1 MLAGHKC
8 LMASTVHSII
18 RDEVVTHI
26 LFKYGGKPN
35 YVSAILSALKE
46 LLKDTYNKYDFP
58 KVIRKDSIHLQVADN
73 FQFNLSK
80 VNEKES
86 RRKSSGV
93 YYTDHD
99 VTDFM
104 VLNAFNHFITPF
116 LCSVSDAETIE
127 SRFRKLDIR
136 TIEKLLAA
144 SVFDPTCGAGEFLIS
159 TLALKLK
166 LYDGLKGNLTSLV
179 DVIGTIKG
187 NDIDETSTD
196 ISKTRL
202 FFMIVDSCAQELDVD
217 SIAKVL
223 AKNFYNVDAVD
234 YRKTTFEHYDIIVGN
249 PPYIEYGK
257 YEGTVANNYGNVYA
271 DVMHNVSPLLNS
283 NGVLAFVVPLSY
295 ISTAR
300 MGSLR
305 ELVQRRTGKQLLL
318 NFADRPDCLFSGVH
332 QKLTIV
338 FAQKV
343 ATEVGVFSSKYNHWY
358 KTERESLFQ
367 NLPLVKVVTTDT
379 RYWPKLGD
387 VTASSIFSKIQ
398 NYDGIDILCLGNS
411 KNKCPV
417 YINLRACFWMK
428 AFSFDMQSNS
438 YKAYTINKSMVPFVL
453 CLLNSSLFFL
463 IWTIISDGWH
473 ITNKELSFIKLPYR
487 IPKPKKWATLQKEL
501 EKKLEETKVY
511 VGTKQIDY
519 EYKHRF
525 CKAIIDKIDKELKS
539 VYGLS
544 DGEVRYIQ
552 TFNEKYRI
560 SDGA

>member
-1 MLAGHKC
+1 MV
-8 LMASTVHSII
+8 STVHSTI
-18 RDEVVTHI
+18 RNEVVNHI
-26 LFKYGGKPN
+26 LFKYRGKAR
-35 YVSAILSALKE
+35 YVSAILPALNK
-46 LLKDTYNKYDFP
+46 LLEDTYEKYDFP
-58 KVIRKDSIHLQVADN
+58 KEINIIDGSPKLVDN
-73 FQFNLSK
+73 FQLNLSK
-80 VNEKES
+80 INEKES
-86 RRKSSGV
+86 RRKTSGV

-104 VLNAFNHFITPF
+104 VLNAFNHFITPS
-116 LCSVSDAETIE
+116 LCSV
-127 SRFRKLDIR
+127 LDTKAIDKNFKR
-136 TIEKLLAA
+136 LDSQTKERILAA

-159 TLALKLK
+159 ALALKLK
-166 LYDGLKGNLTSLV
+166 LFENHEN
-179 DVIGTIKG
+179 VISASIDLIDTIKG

-196 ISKTRL
+196 ISKIRL
-202 FFMIVDSCAQELDVD
+202 FFLLIDSFSQELDLD
-217 SIAKVL
+217 SIAKVI
-223 AKNFYNVDAVD
+223 AENFHNVDTVD
-234 YRKTTFEHYDIIVGN
+234 YRGTVFGHYDIIVGN

-271 DVMHNVSPLLNS
+271 DVMRNVSAFLNT

-300 MGSLR
+300 MSAIR
-305 ELVQRRTGKQLLL
+305 DYVQEQTGKQLLL
-318 NFADRPDCLFSGVH
+318 NFADRPDCLFTGVH

-343 ATEVGVFSSKYNHWY
+343 GTEVGVYSSKYYHWY
-358 KTERESLFQ
+358 KTERETLFR
-367 NLPLVKVVTTDT
+367 NIPLVKINTADT

-387 VTASSIFSKIQ
+387 VTAYSIFSKIQ
-398 NYDGIDILCLGNS
+398 NYEGIDLLSSGSS
-411 KNKCPV
+411 KGQCPI

-428 AFSFDMQSNS
+428 AFSFDLHSNS
-438 YKAYTINKSMVPFVL
+438 YKAYSIDKTKVPFVL

-473 ITNKELSFIKLPYR
+473 ITNKELSHIKLPRR
-487 IPKPKKWATLQKEL
+487 IPKAKKWVALQKEL

-519 EYKHRF
+519 EYKHKF
-525 CKAIIDKIDKELKS
+525 CKDIIDKIDKELKS

-544 DGEVRYIQ
+544 DTEVKYIQ

>member
-1 MLAGHKC
+1 
-8 LMASTVHSII
+8 MASIVHSTI
-18 RDEVVTHI
+18 RDEVVNHI
-26 LFKYGGKPN
+26 LFKYGGKTH
-35 YVSAILSALKE
+35 YVSAILSALKK
-46 LLKDTYNKYDFP
+46 LLENTYEKYGFP
-58 KVIRKDSIHLQVADN
+58 KEINKTDGALRLVDN
-73 FQFNLSK
+73 FQLSLSK
-80 VNEKES
+80 INEKES
-86 RRKSSGV
+86 RRKTSGV

-104 VLNAFNHFITPF
+104 VLNAFNHFITPS
-116 LCSVSDAETIE
+116 LCSVLETKTIDKN
-127 SRFRKLDIR
+127 FKKLDSQTKERI
-136 TIEKLLAA
+136 LAV

-159 TLALKLK
+159 ALALKLK
-166 LYDGLKGNLTSLV
+166 LFENHENVVSALIDL
-179 DVIGTIKG
+179 IGTIKG

-196 ISKTRL
+196 ISKIRL
-202 FFMIVDSCAQELDVD
+202 FFLLIDSFAQELDLD
-217 SIAKVL
+217 SIAKVI
-223 AKNFYNVDAVD
+223 ARNFRNVDTVD
-234 YRKTTFEHYDIIVGN
+234 YRGTVFSHYDIIVGN

-257 YEGTVANNYGNVYA
+257 YEGTIANNYGNVYA
-271 DVMHNVSPLLNS
+271 DVMRNVTEFLNT

-300 MGSLR
+300 MSAIR
-305 ELVQRRTGKQLLL
+305 NYVQEQTGKQLLL
-318 NFADRPDCLFSGVH
+318 NFADRPDCLFTGVH

-343 ATEVGVFSSKYNHWY
+343 ETELGVYSSKYNHWY

-367 NLPLVKVVTTDT
+367 NISTVKTDTTDT

-387 VTASSIFSKIQ
+387 VIASSVFSKIQ
-398 NYDGIDILCLGNS
+398 NYEGIDLLSS
-411 KNKCPV
+411 KSSKGQSLI

-428 AFSFDMQSNS
+428 AFSFDMHSNS
-438 YKAYTINKSMVPFVL
+438 YKAYGIDKSMVPFVL

-473 ITNKELSFIKLPYR
+473 ITNKELSFIKLPRR

-501 EKKLEETKVY
+501 ENKLEETKVY

-519 EYKHRF
+519 EYKHKL
-525 CKAIIDKIDKELKS
+525 CKDIIDKIDKELKS

-544 DGEVRYIQ
+544 DVEVKYIQ

>member
-1 MLAGHKC
+1 
-8 LMASTVHSII
+8 MASIVHSTI
-18 RDEVVTHI
+18 RDEVVNHI
-26 LFKYGGKPN
+26 LFKYGGKTH
-35 YVSAILSALKE
+35 YVSAILSALNK
-46 LLKDTYNKYDFP
+46 LLIDTYEKYEFP
-58 KVIRKDSIHLQVADN
+58 MGINITDGSWSLVDN
-73 FQFNLSK
+73 FQYNLSK
-80 VNEKES
+80 INEKES
-86 RRKSSGV
+86 RRKTSGV

-104 VLNAFNHFITPF
+104 VLNAYNHYITPS
-116 LCSVSDAETIE
+116 LCSVLDTKTIDKNFK
-127 SRFRKLDIR
+127 RLDSQTKERI
-136 TIEKLLAA
+136 LAA

-159 TLALKLK
+159 ALALKLK
-166 LYDGLKGNLTSLV
+166 LFENHENVICKLLDL
-179 DVIGTIKG
+179 IGTIKG

-196 ISKTRL
+196 ISKIRL
-202 FFMIVDSCAQELDVD
+202 FFLLIDSFAQELDVN
-217 SIAKVL
+217 SIAKVI
-223 AKNFYNVDAVD
+223 AGNFHNVDTVD
-234 YRKTTFEHYDIIVGN
+234 YRVAVFTHYDIIVGN

-257 YEGTVANNYGNVYA
+257 YEGTIANNYGNVYA
-271 DVMHNVSPLLNS
+271 DVMRNVTTFLNT

-300 MGSLR
+300 MSAIR
-305 ELVQRRTGKQLLL
+305 DYVQEQTGKQLLL
-318 NFADRPDCLFSGVH
+318 NFADRPDCLFTGVH

-343 ATEVGVFSSKYNHWY
+343 VTEQGVYSSKYIHWY

-367 NLPLVKVVTTDT
+367 NIPVVKIDT
-379 RYWPKLGD
+379 VDARYWPKLGD
-387 VTASSIFSKIQ
+387 ATATSIFSKIQ
-398 NYDGIDILCLGNS
+398 NYDGIDLLSSNRS
-411 KNKCPV
+411 KEQSPI

-428 AFSFDMQSNS
+428 AFSFDMHSNS
-438 YKAYTINKSMVPFVL
+438 YKTYDIDKTMVPFVL

-473 ITNKELSFIKLPYR
+473 ITNKELSFIKLPR
-487 IPKPKKWATLQKEL
+487 RVPKPKKWTTLQKEL

-519 EYKHRF
+519 EYKHKF
-525 CKAIIDKIDKELKS
+525 CKGIIDKIDKELKS

-544 DGEVRYIQ
+544 DTEVKYIQ